1 MKPENQ
7 RIALTRRLLQEAL
20 LRLLEQKSVRQ
31 IAVSELCQ
39 EAGINRSTFYKHY
52 GKPEDVL
59 YEISENLVHEL
70 LADTLKGK
78 PSYKSDIE
86 NLCLSIQK
94 HVNVVSILLKN
105 NISIDIKRFI
115 ELFIQ
120 DTGARYKKQAVLY
133 DEEELRLL
141 MTFLGYG
148 STYFIQEWIHSG
160 MKKSPQELASLIY
173 GVAAHGWLGLLEE
186 GNSCD

>member
-1 MKPENQ
+1 MKAENQ

-20 LRLLEQKSVRQ
+20 LRLLNQKKIREITV
-31 IAVSELCQ
+31 IELCQ

-52 GKPEDVL
+52 GAPEDVL

-70 LADTLKGK
+70 LADTLKGE
-78 PSYKSDIE
+78 PSYKNDIE

-94 HVNVVSILLKN
+94 HVDVVSVLLKS
-105 NISIDIKRFI
+105 NISIDITHFI
-115 ELFIQ
+115 DLFIK
-120 DTGARYKKQAVLY
+120 DTGSRYKNLAVQY
-133 DEEELRLL
+133 DAETLHLL

-160 MKKSPQELASLIY
+160 MKKTPQELAALMYSL
-173 GVAAHGWLGLLEE
+173 APQGWLGILEE
-186 GNSCD
+186 DIKEN